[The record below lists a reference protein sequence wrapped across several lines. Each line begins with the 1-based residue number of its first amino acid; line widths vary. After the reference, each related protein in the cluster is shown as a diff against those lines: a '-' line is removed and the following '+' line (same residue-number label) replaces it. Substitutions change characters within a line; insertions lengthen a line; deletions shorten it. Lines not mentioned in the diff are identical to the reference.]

1 MSHYRE
7 KGLLD
12 NTLLGKLN
20 PYVYFFKIRQESKS
34 LRKSYEDYFIDK
46 FKLLLNKKTYV
57 TKPPQVAVPSDT

>member
-34 LRKSYEDYFIDK
+34 LRKSYEGYFIDK
-46 FKLLLNKKTYV
+46 FKLLLKKRLMSRNPL
-57 TKPPQVAVPSDT
+57 K

>member
-1 MSHYRE
+1 M
-7 KGLLD
+7 D

-34 LRKSYEDYFIDK
+34 LRKSYEGYFIDK

-57 TKPPQVAVPSDT
+57 AKPPEVAVPSDT